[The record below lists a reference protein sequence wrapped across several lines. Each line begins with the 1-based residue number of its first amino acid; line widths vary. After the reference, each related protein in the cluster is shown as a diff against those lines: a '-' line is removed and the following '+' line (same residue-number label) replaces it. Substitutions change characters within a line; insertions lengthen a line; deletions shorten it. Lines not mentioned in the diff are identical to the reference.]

1 MYAARVKHS
10 TDLEAPYMLVASPL
24 MNDPNFARTVM
35 LVGHHDQTGAL
46 GWVVN
51 RVLEV
56 NVQDVLPDRLAAG
69 IHPETPLR
77 LGGPVGTTGLT
88 VLLRA
93 ALTEEATE
101 VAPGLFACGDAGI
114 LKVAFAEPPA
124 GDSATALLV
133 VGYAGWGARQL
144 DREITDGWWFVMPFD
159 ADLAFS
165 HDASDLWEQSMRR
178 LGLDQSM
185 AFGRSEHVH

>member
-1 MYAARVKHS
+1 VYAAAVKHS
-10 TDLEAPYMLVASPL
+10 PDLEAPYMLVASPL

-93 ALTEEATE
+93 PLTDEATE

-114 LKVAFAEPPA
+114 LKVAFAEPPS

-159 ADLAFS
+159 SELAFS
-165 HDASDLWEQSMRR
+165 HDAGDLWEQSMRR